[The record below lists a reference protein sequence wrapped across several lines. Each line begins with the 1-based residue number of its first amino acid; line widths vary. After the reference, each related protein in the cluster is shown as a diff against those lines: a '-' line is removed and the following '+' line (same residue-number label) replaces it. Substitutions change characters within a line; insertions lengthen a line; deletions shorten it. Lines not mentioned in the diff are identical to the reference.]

1 MALKYRKGTWLMLE
15 IQNQQLPP
23 DIVVL
28 NIAGRIT
35 LGGESKQLDWAV
47 DSLVSEGRKKVIF
60 DLSKVTGVDSTG
72 IGIIVMSAG
81 KLKKAG
87 GQLRVAGANPHIEE
101 VLKMTNVDQIVGLHS
116 TTAAAAT
123 GF

>member
-1 MALKYRKGTWLMLE
+1 MLQ
-15 IQNQQLPP
+15 IQTKQLAP

-28 NIAGRIT
+28 EIAGKIT
-35 LGGESKQLDWAV
+35 LGRESKQLEWAV
-47 DSLVSEGRKKVIF
+47 ESLVGEGRKKVIF
-60 DLSKVTGVDSTG
+60 DLTRVTNVDSTG

-87 GQLRVAGANPHIEE
+87 GELRVAGATAHVED
-101 VLKMTNVDQIVGLHS
+101 VLKMTNVDQIVVLHP
-116 TTAAAAT
+116 TTAAAAA

>member
-1 MALKYRKGTWLMLE
+1 MLE
-15 IQNQQLPP
+15 IQTKDLPP

-28 NIAGRIT
+28 EIAGRIT
-35 LGGESKQLDWAV
+35 LGRECKQLEWAV
-47 DSLVSEGRKKVIF
+47 ENLVGEGRKKVIF
-60 DLSKVTGVDSTG
+60 DLTGVTNIDSTG

-81 KLKKAG
+81 RLKKAG
-87 GQLRVAGANPHIEE
+87 GALRIGGATTHVEQ

-116 TTAAAAT
+116 TTAAAAA